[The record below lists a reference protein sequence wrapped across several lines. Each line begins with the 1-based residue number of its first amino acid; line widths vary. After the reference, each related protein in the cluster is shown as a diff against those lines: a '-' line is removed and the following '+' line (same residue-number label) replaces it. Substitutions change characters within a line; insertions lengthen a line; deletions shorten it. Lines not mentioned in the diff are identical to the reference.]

1 MVFCLIVNLK
11 ERNLKKMKVSFSPNY
26 GNVNFSA
33 RQKSDKGQ
41 ISWVNSFYVISPD
54 ANLVKSPEGLYNY
67 AAIKSDILSQKTLQG
82 PIAESMKKRA
92 LPTGHYVVARYQDI
106 QGKNG
111 EVDMAK
117 VEKIAKK
124 HNEKA
129 STSYKFDVI

>member
-1 MVFCLIVNLK
+1 MQVT
-11 ERNLKKMKVSFSPNY
+11 FSPNY

-33 RQKSDKGQ
+33 RQNSNRRH
-41 ISWVNSFYVISPD
+41 IEWVDNFYIISPD
-54 ANLVKSPEGLYNY
+54 ANVVKSPDGLYNY
-67 AAIKSDILSQKTLQG
+67 AAIKNDILSQKAIQT